1 MTHSHN
7 AVAHRIR
14 ISLPPPPP
22 FVLITSAVLVL
33 IFALVA
39 GNFGDAPSVAAQTTP
54 TPVDYDIDD
63 DGLIDIRTHAQFLAM
78 DEDRN
83 GDGNPDPGQNAG
95 IWNAAFPNPA
105 AGRGCRSI
113 DHDNDAMSAEVPR
126 CTGYEMLNDL
136 DFTGRSFT
144 PIAWRGFPWGVNNY
158 NAIFKG
164 NGYRVIRP
172 LFSPPALADRQGRGK
187 AVFNGIGSNGRVEGL
202 GVVSPDWQ
210 SAGTGAI
217 WDGGIVG
224 VVQGTIIGSYVVG
237 MDANIARN
245 ANYTGGLAGRVESGG
260 LVVNSYAVTRAG
272 WPGQNAGGLVGQFT
286 NGSSCRNS
294 YFSGENRGSTGGL
307 LARTRQ
313 VNTTITN
320 CVGDTTTDSNTGHVW
335 QFASAQ
341 QNMDFGATNAE
352 MVAVTG
358 YDNPAMNPF
367 SAWNT
372 DEDNDG
378 EPDDVWDFGDET
390 TLPVLKGYGHDRTL
404 ARARPAQYSVVDAQ
418 GMITTPADSVNLCT
432 RTIAVANEIIRHLQD
447 SDWRTTDPAITA
459 VPADVASLTPCTSL
473 ADTRSVSVDHL
484 RDFVVTSEA
493 NPFRLNPGRTTPASD
508 RLSALH
514 GDDLAYL
521 PNAGHFDFSGNALTA
536 IPVRIFQGLKV
547 LQLDLSNNAITGLHA
562 DTFADITAAGMDEAT
577 GNFLNLD
584 NNRITSTG
592 LPDRVFDNVPH
603 MNGISLR
610 SNALT
615 TVNTRWFQSL
625 GNLGRRATGDTML
638 RPYLGLQLGGNA
650 ITEHYYWQRA
660 FGDFRMDR
668 VEYTGTDAGAS
679 LLAATRAQMQEVNT
693 DITNL
698 DLESTYHLANGALRS
713 GNCPSGL
720 TSGPPGS
727 LDLQGN
733 PVQCLVAASWTP
745 PWQEGMS
752 VRVGSAT
759 AASTAASITISF
771 SHIADLGIT
780 AYQVR
785 YRKLTN
791 DPGAAWAQQW
801 RIIPV
806 DLSAAGAKTFTLDG
820 LERDTT
826 YQFQIR
832 AISNGVPGP
841 ARALTH
847 GTTATLPTVNKIQP
861 TIREISVQAGQQI
874 RLAVDVYGRQDDL
887 NNDLADDAAIV
898 FRWSE
903 NPSSGGIFASPSSGR
918 RVTYTAPSLPGTY
931 TVTAEAQPDGVC
943 ASHHN
948 SRTTIT
954 AADRA
959 PCIAT
964 FTIRVSRAPG
974 IADPEPDPVNPA
986 GLIPTSLTDD
996 DGVAYA
1002 VFTPADGGTF
1012 TGEGITVTAAKGA
1025 VPDGQLLGV
1034 SATESSIPVP
1044 APIPGARM
1052 TLAGSYYEVNGVQRN
1067 GEAPVS
1073 GYRLD
1078 DPISVCLPVPDT
1090 FRSDISDVVVVN
1102 RNPADGSLGILSS
1115 KVRQTDGG
1123 LVVCG
1128 SVGTLPAT
1136 VAAAHLG
1143 IVEATPEPPQEPG
1156 IDDLSVG
1163 AATPGSSA
1171 AVWAMAIGAM
1181 MLATVAIAGITGIRR
1196 RATYARVGTHRD
1208 ASAALNQNRAN
1219 G

>member
-1 MTHSHN
+1 M
-7 AVAHRIR
+7 
-14 ISLPPPPP
+14 
-22 FVLITSAVLVL
+22 
-33 IFALVA
+33 
-39 GNFGDAPSVAAQTTP
+39 
-54 TPVDYDIDD
+54 DYDIDD

-83 GDGNPDPGQNAG
+83 GDGNPDAGQDAAK
-95 IWNAAFPNPA
+95 WNAAFPNPA
-105 AGRGCRSI
+105 TGRGCRSV
-113 DHDNDAMSAEVPR
+113 DHDNDAMTAEVPQ
-126 CTGYEMLNDL
+126 CNGYEMLNDL

-144 PIAWRGFPWGVNNY
+144 PIAWRGFPWGVYNY

-172 LFSPPALADRQGRGK
+172 LFSPPALSDRQGRGK

-224 VVQGTIIGSYVVG
+224 VVQGTVIGSYVVG

-313 VNTTITN
+313 VNSTITN

-352 MVAVTG
+352 MVAVTA
-358 YDNPAMNPF
+358 YDTPATNNPF
-367 SAWNT
+367 SGWNT

-390 TLPVLKGYGHDRTL
+390 TLPVLKGYGHDRTFE
-404 ARARPAQYSVVDAQ
+404 RPRPAQYSVIDAQ
-418 GMITTPADSVNLCT
+418 GMVTTPADSVNLCT

-493 NPFRLNPGRTTPASD
+493 NPFRLNPGRTTPASE
-508 RLSALH
+508 RLTALH

-521 PNAGHFDFSGNALTA
+521 PNAGHFDLSGNALTT
-536 IPVRIFQGLKV
+536 IPSRLFQGLKM
-547 LQLDLSNNAITGLHA
+547 LQLDLSDNAITSLHA
-562 DTFADITAAGMDEAT
+562 DTFADITAAAMDETT

-584 NNRITSTG
+584 NNRLTASG
-592 LPDRVFDNVPH
+592 LPDRVFDDLPH
-603 MNGISLR
+603 LNGISLR
-610 SNALT
+610 SNAFT
-615 TVNTRWFQSL
+615 AVNTRWFQSL
-625 GNLGRRATGDTML
+625 GNLGRRATGDTMI

-660 FGDFRMDR
+660 FDDFRMDR
-668 VEYTGTDAGAS
+668 VEYTGANAGAS
-679 LLAATRAQMQEVNT
+679 LLAAIKAQMQDVNT

-698 DLESTYHLANGALRS
+698 DLDSTYHLARGALGS
-713 GNCPSGL
+713 GNCPSDL
-720 TSGPPGS
+720 TSGPAGS
-727 LDLQGN
+727 LDFQGE

-752 VRVGSAT
+752 VQVRSAT
-759 AASTAASITISF
+759 AASAAASITISF
-771 SHIADLGIT
+771 SHPTDLGIT

-785 YRKLTN
+785 YRKRTN
-791 DPGAAWAQQW
+791 DPGAAWTEQW
-801 RIIPV
+801 RVLPV
-806 DLSAAGAKTFTLDG
+806 DLSTAGAKTFTVDG

-826 YQFQIR
+826 YEFQIR

-861 TIREISVQAGQQI
+861 TIREVSVLAGQQV
-874 RLAVDVYGRQDDL
+874 RLAVDIYGRQDDL
-887 NNDLADDAAIV
+887 NNDLANDAAVV

-903 NPSSGGIFASPSSGR
+903 NPSGGGTFGSPSSDR
-918 RVTYTAPSLPGTY
+918 RVSYTAPSLPGTY

-943 ASHHN
+943 AGHHN

-974 IADPEPDPVNPA
+974 TAEPPAEPVNPA
-986 GLIPTSLTDD
+986 GLIPTSLTDN

-1002 VFTPADGGTF
+1002 VFTPVDGGTF
-1012 TGEGITVTAAKGA
+1012 TGEGITVTAIKGA

-1034 SATESSIPVP
+1034 SAIASSIPVP
-1044 APIPGARM
+1044 VPIPGARM

-1073 GYRLD
+1073 GYALD
-1078 DPISVCLPVPDT
+1078 DPISACLPLPVM
-1090 FRSDISDVVVVN
+1090 FRADISDVVVVN
-1102 RNPADGSLGILSS
+1102 RNASDGTLGILSS
-1115 KVRQTDGG
+1115 KVRQTESG

-1136 VAAAHLG
+1136 VAAARLG

-1163 AATPGSSA
+1163 AVTPGAGA
-1171 AVWAMAIGAM
+1171 AAWVMVLGAM
-1181 MLATVAIAGITGIRR
+1181 MLAAVAIATLLRHRR
-1196 RATYARVGTHRD
+1196 TDAPVGTHRD
-1208 ASAALNQNRAN
+1208 ASAAPNQHRAN